1 MRKFLIFLLPAAFAF
16 FAAAPGFV
24 FAAGPSGFSAALS
37 IRDTALLRREIMA
50 VYAHQPQA
58 TFALAFV
65 DLQTGEQFFINDR
78 ETFHAASTMKT
89 PVLIETFKQVAQHR
103 LSLNDSLLVHTDFTS
118 IADSSRY
125 QLDSADDS
133 EKELYGMAGRRM
145 ALSALLYKMITE
157 SSNLA
162 TNLVI
167 ERVGAA
173 NVMSTMRE
181 LGANDIRVLR
191 GVEDNRAFERGM
203 NNTTTA
209 YDLMLLFRRIAGGTA
224 VDPAS
229 CDAMIRILLDQHFKE
244 VIAGKLPDGVRV
256 ASKSGWITGSCHDSG
271 IVFLPDGRKYVLV
284 LLSRGIPD
292 YEVAKETGATV
303 SKLVYDH
310 MVSPPVS
317 GDTSGLSGFFPV
329 ADKLFKDYAAKNH
342 YPGMVYGIV
351 AGGRLVYTGSVG
363 YANVSSSIPATAQS
377 DFRIASMTKSFIS
390 VAILQLR
397 DAGRLRLDD
406 PASKYVPELAGQKGP
421 ASDAPAITI
430 RELLTHS
437 AGFPEDNPWGDRQLA
452 DSDAQLLAM
461 IKKGLSFSNSPGM
474 GYEYSNTGFA
484 ILAYILQK
492 ITGETY
498 EAYVTTHILKP
509 LGMTHTYFEYADV
522 PATALAHGYRRLGG
536 EWVEQPMLHTG
547 IFGAMGGMITTMED
561 FAKYTAFQLAA
572 WPSRS
577 GAELGPLKRSSCR
590 EMQQPWVFNNLNASF
605 AYPDG
610 AACPLVS
617 AYGYGIRWA
626 KDCKGK
632 TMVGHTGGL
641 PGFGS
646 NWMILPDYG
655 IGVICFA
662 NLTYANTSLID
673 MAVLDTLVTLARLRP
688 RLATP
693 SPVLLERQKELFS
706 LLPDWD
712 NAVNSGIFAVNFWQD
727 YFVDSL
733 RAEARSLFARV
744 GKIVSVDEMRAENN
758 LRGSFLLRGERG
770 NLEVRFTLTPENP
783 AKIQEYH
790 IRLVDEL

>member
-1 MRKFLIFLLPAAFAF
+1 MRKFTFFLLFLGVMPVFAFA
-16 FAAAPGFV
+16 
-24 FAAGPSGFSAALS
+24 
-37 IRDTALLRREIMA
+37 IRDTALLRREVMA
-50 VYAHQPQA
+50 VYAGEPQA
-58 TFALAFV
+58 SFALAFE
-65 DLQTGEQFFINDR
+65 DLQTGEQFFINER
-78 ETFHAASTMKT
+78 ESFHAASTMKT
-89 PVLIETFKQVAQHR
+89 PVLIETFKQISRHR
-103 LSLNDSLLVHTDFTS
+103 LSLNDSLLIHTDFLS
-118 IADSSRY
+118 IVDSSRY

-133 EKELYGMAGRRM
+133 EKELYGLAGRRM
-145 ALSALLYKMITE
+145 ALKDLLYKMITE

-173 NVMSTMRE
+173 NVMVAMRE
-181 LGANDIRVLR
+181 MGANDIRVLR
-191 GVEDNRAFERGM
+191 GVEDNKAFERGM

-209 YDLMLLFRRIAGGTA
+209 YDLMVLFRQIAGGTA

-229 CDAMIRILLDQHFKE
+229 CEAMIRILLDQHFKE
-244 VIAGKLPDGVRV
+244 VIAGKLPGGVRV

-271 IVFLPDGRKYVLV
+271 IVFLPDGRKYVVV
-284 LLSRGIPD
+284 LLSRGIAD
-292 YEVAKETGATV
+292 YAAAVSLEATV
-303 SKLVYDH
+303 SKLIYDH
-310 MVSPPVS
+310 MVLPPVP
-317 GDTSGLSGFFPV
+317 GDTTGLSGWFPV
-329 ADKLFKDYAAKNH
+329 VDKLYRDYAARNH
-342 YPGMVYGIV
+342 YPGITFGIV
-351 AGGRLVYTGSVG
+351 AGGRLVYTGSTGFADVERR
-363 YANVSSSIPATAQS
+363 VPATALT

-397 DAGRLRLDD
+397 DAGKIRLDD
-406 PASKYVPELAGQKGP
+406 PASRYLPELAGQKGP

-452 DSDAQLLAM
+452 DSDAQLLAL
-461 IKKGLSFSNSPGM
+461 IRKGLSFSNSPGI

-484 ILAYILQK
+484 ILAHILET

-498 EAYVTTHILKP
+498 EHYVTMHILKP
-509 LGMTHTYFEYADV
+509 LGMTHTYFEYGDV
-522 PATALAHGYRRLGG
+522 PPSALAHGYRWLGG

-547 IFGAMGGMITTMED
+547 IYGAMGGMITTMED
-561 FAKYTAFQLAA
+561 FAKYVAFQLAA

-577 GAELGPLKRSSCR
+577 GKEEGPLKRSSCR
-590 EMQQPWVFNNLNASF
+590 EMQQPWVFNNLNAGFSYSG
-605 AYPDG
+605 AASGGSSGGGAGSGGG

-632 TMVGHTGGL
+632 VMVGHTGGL

-662 NLTYANTSLID
+662 NLTYANTSAIN
-673 MAVLDTLVTLARLRP
+673 MTVLDTLVTLARLRP
-688 RLATP
+688 RLPLA
-693 SPVLLERQKELFS
+693 SPILLQRQKELAA
-706 LLPDWD
+706 LLPDFPG
-712 NAVNSGIFAVNFWQD
+712 ATESPIFAQNFWQD

-733 RAEARSLFARV
+733 RAEARVLFSRV
-744 GKIVSVDEMRAENN
+744 GKIVKVGEMRPENN
-758 LRGSFLLRGERG
+758 LRGSFLLEGEKG
-770 NLEVRFTLTPENP
+770 ALEVRFTLTPENP

-790 IRLVDEL
+790 IRFVDGL